1 MSPNAWT
8 EGVFPLL
15 GGVEDKYKQK
25 KTIDTEKHERS
36 LTFIS
41 ATAFYL
47 VNSQEINI

>member
-25 KTIDTEKHERS
+25 KRLILKNKTKAIVLPKA
-36 LTFIS
+36 L
-41 ATAFYL
+41 
-47 VNSQEINI
+47 

>member
-36 LTFIS
+36 LTLYQRPLF
-41 ATAFYL
+41 TY
-47 VNSQEINI
+47 